1 MIASTIRM
9 SGQPARRGMGPLA
22 AVVVVV
28 AAAWLGPL
36 AARPADGQELGSVRG
51 TVVDEAGGTALAGAV
66 ITLEE
71 LGLSTTTGSDGAFVI
86 DGVPAGDYTLTAAR
100 SGFAPLTSSV
110 AVAAG
115 PPIRLDLRLP
125 AAEFEEQ
132 VVVTGIRSELALG
145 DETETGSRL
154 GLTAMDVPAS
164 IDVIDSSVMESRGYQ
179 RISDAVETTPG
190 VVVGQNPAAPSSFS
204 MRGFTR
210 SQITVLRDGI
220 WLGPANMVM
229 RPQNTFNLDR
239 VEVLRGPSSVLNGQG
254 AVAGT
259 VNAITKQAAPTTTTQ
274 WNALLSYGRFNTY
287 QTSVGVNG
295 PLSESLWYRLDF
307 SGYGS
312 DGHVER
318 MEPSSANLTGSLLWR
333 PGSRAELT
341 FSFDLLD
348 DDVGSYFGTPLL
360 PTAHVV
366 EPLDVITTTTGE
378 GIDARTRFLNY
389 NVGDAIND
397 SRQLLLRTDAEI
409 RLSDQVTLRNT
420 LYGFGADRDWQNGD
434 GFAYCT
440 AIVDVCPRVG
450 EVQRYYGYFWL
461 DHDQRLV
468 GDRLFLDVRTPTAGG
483 ENRMT
488 IGVEASALD
497 FERTRGF
504 RINVPQV
511 PGDGVDLLN
520 PVPGVYG
527 QRELRGI
534 APTYIDSRAF
544 FIEDSLAV
552 TSRLRLTGALRYE
565 AMDLER
571 VNLNAAREVEGGG
584 FERPFRWWSWR
595 GGAVVDLSSDLVAYG
610 QISNAKDPVDANI
623 FLVNANRDFDLT
635 DARQWEVGL
644 KADLAGG
651 RTQVTAAWFDIE
663 RDDVLEQFAR
673 DSATTIG
680 GIASRGFELS
690 AAANPSE
697 GARIGANLAITDAV
711 FAPSA
716 NFVQFAGNTPPNVP
730 TVLTNLWGSYR
741 GSGAAPV
748 EVGGVVRIVGDR
760 QANNAN
766 TISLNGYT
774 LADAW
779 IAWVHDRV
787 RLTFKVDNLTD
798 TAYASWSDVFYLG
811 HTDPSFFYANTLML
825 GAPRTYSV
833 MLQTSF

>member
-1 MIASTIRM
+1 M
-9 SGQPARRGMGPLA
+9 LV
-22 AVVVVV
+22 AVV
-28 AAAWLGPL
+28 AGLGL
-36 AARPADGQELGSVRG
+36 LHARPADGQGLGAVQG
-51 TVVDEAGGTALAGAV
+51 TVVDDAGGAALAGASV
-66 ITLEE
+66 TLEE
-71 LGLSTTTGSDGAFVI
+71 LGLATTTETDGTFVI
-86 DGVPAGDYTLTAAR
+86 EEVPAGEYTLTVLQE
-100 SGFAPLTSSV
+100 GFAPLTSRV
-110 AVAAG
+110 TVVAG

-132 VVVTGIRSELALG
+132 VVVTGIRSELALAE
-145 DETETGSRL
+145 ETDTGSRL
-154 GLTAMDVPAS
+154 GLSAMEIPAS
-164 IDVIDSSVMESRGYQ
+164 INVIDSTTMEARGYQ

-259 VNAITKQAAPTTTTQ
+259 VNAITKQAEPTTTTE
-274 WNALLSYGRFNTY
+274 WNALLSYGRFNTF

-295 PLSESLWYRLDF
+295 PLSDSLWYRLDF

-312 DGHVER
+312 DGHVDR
-318 MEPSSANLTGSLLWR
+318 MSPSSSNLTGSLLWR
-333 PGSRAELT
+333 PSQRAELK

-360 PTAHVV
+360 PTAHVA

-389 NVGDAIND
+389 NVEDAIND
-397 SRQLLLRTDAEI
+397 SRQLLLRSDAEF

-440 AIVDVCPRVG
+440 TVVDVCRRVG

-483 ENRMT
+483 ENRAT
-488 IGVEASALD
+488 IGFEVSALD

-552 TSRLRLTGALRYE
+552 TSRVRVTGALRYE

-571 VNLNAAREVEGGG
+571 VNLNAAREDEGNG
-584 FERPFRWWSWR
+584 FERAFRWWSWR
-595 GGAVVDLSSDLVAYG
+595 AGAVVDLHSDVVAYG
-610 QISNAKDPVDANI
+610 QLSNAKDPVDANI

-651 RTQVTAAWFDIE
+651 RTQLTAAWFDIE

-680 GIASRGFELS
+680 GIASRGFELA

-697 GARIGANLAITDAV
+697 GARVGASLAITDAV
-711 FAPSA
+711 FLPSA
-716 NFVQFAGNTPPNVP
+716 NFVRFAGNTPPNVP

-741 GSGAAPV
+741 DIRRWSAHRDRGARSESGGRPSGQQCQYHRPERLRAGGRLGRPGS
-748 EVGGVVRIVGDR
+748 
-760 QANNAN
+760 
-766 TISLNGYT
+766 T
-774 LADAW
+774 
-779 IAWVHDRV
+779 
-787 RLTFKVDNLTD
+787 
-798 TAYASWSDVFYLG
+798 TACG
-811 HTDPSFFYANTLML
+811 
-825 GAPRTYSV
+825 
-833 MLQTSF
+833 